1 MRPTGTPLRHTPRYE
16 LPSLSPLHERADYS
30 RKILRINEVIRS
42 IMSISHMERMDLIA
56 INNRC
61 LFNTSKVKR
70 AERTTRK
77 LNLSAHSP
85 LPDLKMI
92 RLDNRRKSLKHD
104 SRRKGESDATRG
116 QLETDL
122 CEKYI
127 EEYL

>member
-1 MRPTGTPLRHTPRYE
+1 MRRAGTPLRQTPRYE

-42 IMSISHMERMDLIA
+42 IMSISHMERMELIA
-56 INNRC
+56 INNRS
-61 LFNTSKVKR
+61 LANTSKVKR

-92 RLDNRRKSLKHD
+92 RLDNRRKSLKHGCH
-104 SRRKGESDATRG
+104 KKAESDGTRG
-116 QLETDL
+116 QL
-122 CEKYI
+122 
-127 EEYL
+127 